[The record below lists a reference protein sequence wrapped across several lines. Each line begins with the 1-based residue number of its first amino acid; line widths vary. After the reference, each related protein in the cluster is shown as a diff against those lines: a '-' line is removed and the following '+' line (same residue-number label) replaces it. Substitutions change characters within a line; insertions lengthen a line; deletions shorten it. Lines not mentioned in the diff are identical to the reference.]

1 MLGLNEMVL
10 SFIRR
15 QVGLRTDAA
24 DVNGSLH
31 GKVKELRNYFTN
43 VITDATFLSRKTASK
58 SAGSGAGW
66 NTVERSFTGP
76 SISGRGIL
84 RGIKITGVVQSYNT
98 FVRVV
103 LTVDGVT
110 VQGFGNSYGSGVTG
124 FPTLGINS
132 LGHGSPDMERL
143 DFHFR
148 SSVNCT
154 IYYKIASG
162 GSSAVPNCILEYDQM

>member
-1 MLGLNEMVL
+1 MFGIMEALM

-31 GKVKELRNYFTN
+31 GKVKELRNHFTN

-66 NTVERSFTGP
+66 NTAEQSFTGP

-84 RGIKITGVVQSYNT
+84 RGIKIANVEQSYNT

-110 VQGFGNSYGSGVTG
+110 VQGFGDSYGAAVTG

-162 GSSAVPNCILEYDQM
+162 SSSAVPNCILEYDQM

>member
-1 MLGLNEMVL
+1 MFGLNEALM
-10 SFIRR
+10 SFVRR

-24 DVNGSLH
+24 DAGGSLH
-31 GKVKELRNYFTN
+31 GKVKELRNHFTN
-43 VITDATFLSRKTASK
+43 MITDATFLSRKTVSK
-58 SAGSGAGW
+58 NAGVGNGW
-66 NTVERSFTGP
+66 KTTEQSFTGP

-84 RGIKITGVVQSYNT
+84 RGIKIANVSQDFNT

-110 VQGFGNSYGSGVTG
+110 VEGFGDSYGPGITG
-124 FPTLGINS
+124 FPTLGING

-154 IYYKIASG
+154 IYYKVASG
-162 GSSAVPNCILEYDQM
+162 SSPLTPNCILEYDQM